1 MSNRMENWTKTTR
14 EMLRAS
20 QQIGA
25 KPFILFQ
32 YFLTWESAKDGIFP
46 PLKLIAKDL
55 DMEPNAI
62 CNLRKRLIDAGWIKV
77 SKGRVLIL
85 KTFTKNEGNS
95 QDVYTGNEESSQK
108 MNESS
113 QIVNPTFTKNESPL
127 KGLDIKNSSKKKERK
142 EKRAASRL
150 PDPFPLTEEMTE
162 WTKKNVPKLRDVEA
176 SHENFIEYYTN
187 LTTKKAVKS
196 NWPMAW
202 KKGMR
207 LALKWQEQDD
217 KNGVS
222 RNGNGTRNNG
232 REHPNT
238 TALKQWAELAKQAES
253 DAVN

>member
-1 MSNRMENWTKTTR
+1 MENWTKTTR

-77 SKGRVLIL
+77 EKGRVLIL

-113 QIVNPTFTKNESPL
+113 QIVNPTFTKNE
-127 KGLDIKNSSKKKERK
+127 
-142 EKRAASRL
+142 
-150 PDPFPLTEEMTE
+150 
-162 WTKKNVPKLRDVEA
+162 
-176 SHENFIEYYTN
+176 
-187 LTTKKAVKS
+187 
-196 NWPMAW
+196 
-202 KKGMR
+202 
-207 LALKWQEQDD
+207 
-217 KNGVS
+217 
-222 RNGNGTRNNG
+222 
-232 REHPNT
+232 
-238 TALKQWAELAKQAES
+238 
-253 DAVN
+253 